1 MLFNLN
7 FFKRKK
13 FTLHL
18 LFFLVLMFVTSTAIA
33 KVATVSENTTAKIA
47 KQEQQETYLVVSE
60 KTFYENY
67 SNIKWMHIG
76 RLQDLN
82 PNANLKM
89 YKVNSKFSALK
100 FLHQKNQ
107 DYAYRLYDGTFL
119 IIKHK

>member
-33 KVATVSENTTAKIA
+33 KVAIIPNNATTKVAM
-47 KQEQQETYLVVSE
+47 QEQQETYTVVSE
-60 KTFYENY
+60 KTFYEDY

-82 PNANLKM
+82 PNVNLKM
-89 YKVNSKFSALK
+89 YKANSKFSALK
-100 FLHQKNQ
+100 FVHQK
-107 DYAYRLYDGTFL
+107 DRDFAYKLFDGTFL